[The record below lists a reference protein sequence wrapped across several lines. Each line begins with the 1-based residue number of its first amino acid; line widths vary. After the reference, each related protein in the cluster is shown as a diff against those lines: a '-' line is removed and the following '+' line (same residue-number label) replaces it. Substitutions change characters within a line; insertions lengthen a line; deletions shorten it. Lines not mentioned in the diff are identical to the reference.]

1 MVSCSSYIFV
11 CGISYTIAW
20 AFCIVR
26 LNSKGSAKAYDWGWT
41 RRIPT
46 LLFIYV
52 YADNAATTRL
62 SNKAFES
69 MLPYLQNEYGNASQ
83 LYSFARFPKKVLK
96 EARQVIANCIGAQ
109 PSEIFF
115 TSCGTESDN
124 WVINGAV
131 QQHLPIVTSSI
142 EHHAILRPCESAKRC
157 GCSVSLLP
165 VTKEGIVLSS
175 SVKEVVHSSCG
186 LLSVMYANNE
196 IGTIQPI
203 KELATIAHENGWL
216 MHTDAVQAIGHTRIN
231 VRELGVDMLS
241 ASAHKFNGPKGIGF
255 LYIKEGVNWPA
266 LIKGGTQENGLR
278 AGTENVASIVGMA
291 TALEENVISICENE
305 SHLAHLEEILISNL
319 SRSGIAFYRNGAENH
334 IKGNVSLSFP
344 NRSGES
350 IMHRLDLKGICVS
363 TGSACDSKETQI
375 SHVLKAI
382 GLEEML
388 AKGTIRISLSKYNT
402 EQDMITIVQVLVG
415 ILKEESVK

>member
-1 MVSCSSYIFV
+1 M
-11 CGISYTIAW
+11 
-20 AFCIVR
+20 
-26 LNSKGSAKAYDWGWT
+26 KE
-41 RRIPT
+41 
-46 LLFIYV
+46 YV

-83 LYSFARFPKKVLK
+83 LYSFARLPKKALK

-203 KELATIAHENGWL
+203 RELATIAHENGWL
-216 MHTDAVQAIGHTRIN
+216 MHTDAVQAMGHTRIN

-402 EQDMITIVQVLVG
+402 EHDMMKIVQVLVG
-415 ILKEESVK
+415 ILKEESVN

>member
-1 MVSCSSYIFV
+1 M
-11 CGISYTIAW
+11 
-20 AFCIVR
+20 
-26 LNSKGSAKAYDWGWT
+26 KE
-41 RRIPT
+41 
-46 LLFIYV
+46 YV

-83 LYSFARFPKKVLK
+83 LYSFARLPKKALK
-96 EARQVIANCIGAQ
+96 EARQVIATCIGAQ
-109 PSEIFF
+109 PSEIYF

-305 SHLAHLEEILISNL
+305 SYLAHLEEILISNL
-319 SRSGIAFYRNGAENH
+319 SRSGIVFYRNGAENH
-334 IKGNVSLSFP
+334 IRGNVSLSFP

-402 EQDMITIVQVLVG
+402 EHDMMKIVQVLVG
-415 ILKEESVK
+415 ILKEESVN

>member
-1 MVSCSSYIFV
+1 M
-11 CGISYTIAW
+11 
-20 AFCIVR
+20 
-26 LNSKGSAKAYDWGWT
+26 KE
-41 RRIPT
+41 
-46 LLFIYV
+46 YV
-52 YADNAATTRL
+52 YVDNAATTRL

-83 LYSFARFPKKVLK
+83 LYSFARSSKKALK
-96 EARQVIANCIGAQ
+96 EARLVIANCIGAQ
-109 PSEIFF
+109 PSEIYF

-142 EHHAILRPCESAKRC
+142 EHHAILRPCEYAKLC

-175 SVKEVVHSSCG
+175 SFKEVVHSSRG

-231 VRELGVDMLS
+231 VRDLGIDMLS

-255 LYIKEGVNWPA
+255 LYIKNGVNWPS
-266 LIKGGTQENGLR
+266 LIKGGAQEKGLR

-319 SRSGIAFYRNGAENH
+319 SRSGIVFYRNGAENH
-334 IKGNVSLSFP
+334 IRGNVSLSFP

-363 TGSACDSKETQI
+363 TGSACDSKDTQI
-375 SHVLKAI
+375 SHVLKAL
-382 GLEEML
+382 GMEEML

-402 EQDMITIVQVLVG
+402 EKDVIKIVQALID
-415 ILKEESVK
+415 ILEEKIN

>member
-1 MVSCSSYIFV
+1 M
-11 CGISYTIAW
+11 
-20 AFCIVR
+20 
-26 LNSKGSAKAYDWGWT
+26 KE
-41 RRIPT
+41 
-46 LLFIYV
+46 YV

-62 SNKAFES
+62 SDKAFES
-69 MLPYLQNEYGNASQ
+69 MLPYLRNEYGNASQ
-83 LYSFARFPKKVLK
+83 LYSFARFPKKALK

-109 PSEIFF
+109 PGEIFF

-142 EHHAILRPCESAKRC
+142 EHHAILRPCEAAKRC

-216 MHTDAVQAIGHTRIN
+216 MHTDAVQAMGHTRIN
-231 VRELGVDMLS
+231 VRELGIDMLS

-255 LYIKEGVNWPA
+255 LYIKEGIDWPS
-266 LIKGGTQENGLR
+266 LIKGGAQEKGLR

-382 GLEEML
+382 GFEEML

-402 EQDMITIVQVLVG
+402 EHDMMKIVQVLVG
-415 ILKEESVK
+415 ILKEESVN

>member
-1 MVSCSSYIFV
+1 M
-11 CGISYTIAW
+11 
-20 AFCIVR
+20 
-26 LNSKGSAKAYDWGWT
+26 KE
-41 RRIPT
+41 
-46 LLFIYV
+46 YV

-83 LYSFARFPKKVLK
+83 LYSFARLPKKALK

-305 SHLAHLEEILISNL
+305 SYLAHLEEILISNL
-319 SRSGIAFYRNGAENH
+319 SRSGIVFYRNGAENH
-334 IKGNVSLSFP
+334 IRGNVSLSFP

-402 EQDMITIVQVLVG
+402 EHDMMKIVQVLVG
-415 ILKEESVK
+415 ILKEESVN

>member
-1 MVSCSSYIFV
+1 M
-11 CGISYTIAW
+11 
-20 AFCIVR
+20 
-26 LNSKGSAKAYDWGWT
+26 KE
-41 RRIPT
+41 
-46 LLFIYV
+46 YV

-62 SNKAFES
+62 SNKAFEC

-83 LYSFARFPKKVLK
+83 LYSFARSPKKALK

-142 EHHAILRPCESAKRC
+142 EHHAILRPCEAAKRC

-255 LYIKEGVNWPA
+255 LYIKEGVNWPT

-402 EQDMITIVQVLVG
+402 EHDMMKIVQVLVG

>member
-1 MVSCSSYIFV
+1 M
-11 CGISYTIAW
+11 
-20 AFCIVR
+20 
-26 LNSKGSAKAYDWGWT
+26 KE
-41 RRIPT
+41 
-46 LLFIYV
+46 YV

-62 SNKAFES
+62 SNKAFEC

-83 LYSFARFPKKVLK
+83 LYSFARSPKKALK
-96 EARQVIANCIGAQ
+96 EARQVIATCIGAQ
-109 PSEIFF
+109 PSEIYF

-142 EHHAILRPCESAKRC
+142 EHHAILRPCEAAKRC

-305 SHLAHLEEILISNL
+305 SYLAHLEEILISNL
-319 SRSGIAFYRNGAENH
+319 SRSGIVFYRNGAENH
-334 IKGNVSLSFP
+334 IRGNVSLSFP

-350 IMHRLDLKGICVS
+350 IMHRLELKGICVS

-402 EQDMITIVQVLVG
+402 EQDMIKIVQVLVG

>member
-1 MVSCSSYIFV
+1 M
-11 CGISYTIAW
+11 
-20 AFCIVR
+20 
-26 LNSKGSAKAYDWGWT
+26 KE
-41 RRIPT
+41 
-46 LLFIYV
+46 YV

-83 LYSFARFPKKVLK
+83 LYSFARLPKKALK
-96 EARQVIANCIGAQ
+96 EARQVITNCIGAQ

-305 SHLAHLEEILISNL
+305 SYLAHLEEILISNL
-319 SRSGIAFYRNGAENH
+319 SRSGIVFYRNGAENH
-334 IKGNVSLSFP
+334 IRGNVSLSFP

-363 TGSACDSKETQI
+363 TGSACDSKDTQI

-382 GLEEML
+382 GLEVML

-402 EQDMITIVQVLVG
+402 EQDMIKIVQVLVG

>member
-1 MVSCSSYIFV
+1 M
-11 CGISYTIAW
+11 
-20 AFCIVR
+20 
-26 LNSKGSAKAYDWGWT
+26 KE
-41 RRIPT
+41 
-46 LLFIYV
+46 YV

-83 LYSFARFPKKVLK
+83 LYSFARLPKKALK

-255 LYIKEGVNWPA
+255 LYIKEGVNWPT

-305 SHLAHLEEILISNL
+305 SYLAHLEEILISNL

-402 EQDMITIVQVLVG
+402 EYDMMKIVQVLVG
-415 ILKEESVK
+415 ILKEESVN

>member
-1 MVSCSSYIFV
+1 M
-11 CGISYTIAW
+11 
-20 AFCIVR
+20 
-26 LNSKGSAKAYDWGWT
+26 KE
-41 RRIPT
+41 
-46 LLFIYV
+46 YV

-83 LYSFARFPKKVLK
+83 LYSFARSPKKALK
-96 EARQVIANCIGAQ
+96 EARQVIATCIGAQ
-109 PSEIFF
+109 PSEIYF

-305 SHLAHLEEILISNL
+305 SYLAHLEEILISNL

-382 GLEEML
+382 GLEVML

-402 EQDMITIVQVLVG
+402 EQDMIKIVQVLVG

>member
-1 MVSCSSYIFV
+1 M
-11 CGISYTIAW
+11 
-20 AFCIVR
+20 
-26 LNSKGSAKAYDWGWT
+26 KE
-41 RRIPT
+41 
-46 LLFIYV
+46 YV

-83 LYSFARFPKKVLK
+83 LYSFARLPKKALK

-203 KELATIAHENGWL
+203 KELATIAHENGCL
-216 MHTDAVQAIGHTRIN
+216 VHTDAVQAMGHTRIN

-266 LIKGGTQENGLR
+266 QIKGGTQENGLR

-291 TALEENVISICENE
+291 TALEENVISICEHE

-402 EQDMITIVQVLVG
+402 EHDMMKIVQVLVG
-415 ILKEESVK
+415 ILKEESVN

>member
-1 MVSCSSYIFV
+1 M
-11 CGISYTIAW
+11 
-20 AFCIVR
+20 
-26 LNSKGSAKAYDWGWT
+26 KE
-41 RRIPT
+41 
-46 LLFIYV
+46 YV

-83 LYSFARFPKKVLK
+83 LYSFARLPKKALK

-142 EHHAILRPCESAKRC
+142 EHHAILRPCEAAKRC

-175 SVKEVVHSSCG
+175 SVKEVVHSSRG

-402 EQDMITIVQVLVG
+402 EHDMMKIVQVLVG

>member
-1 MVSCSSYIFV
+1 M
-11 CGISYTIAW
+11 
-20 AFCIVR
+20 
-26 LNSKGSAKAYDWGWT
+26 KE
-41 RRIPT
+41 
-46 LLFIYV
+46 YV

-62 SNKAFES
+62 SDKAFES

-83 LYSFARFPKKVLK
+83 LYSFARLPKKALK

-109 PSEIFF
+109 PDEIFF

-165 VTKEGIVLSS
+165 VTKDGIVLSS

-216 MHTDAVQAIGHTRIN
+216 MHTDAVQAMGHTRIN

-255 LYIKEGVNWPA
+255 LYIKKGINWPV
-266 LIKGGTQENGLR
+266 LIKGGAQENGLR

-291 TALEENVISICENE
+291 TALEENVASVSDNE
-305 SHLAHLEEILISNL
+305 AYLTHLEEMLISNL
-319 SRSGIAFYRNGAENH
+319 SDSGVLFCRNGAGNH
-334 IKGNVSLSFP
+334 IRGNISLSFP
-344 NRSGES
+344 NRSGEA
-350 IMHRLDLKGICVS
+350 ILHRLDLKRICVS
-363 TGSACDSKETQI
+363 TGSACDSQDTQV
-375 SHVLKAI
+375 SHVLKVI
-382 GLEEML
+382 DLDETL
-388 AKGTIRISLSKYNT
+388 AKGTIRISLGKYNT
-402 EQDMITIVQVLVG
+402 EQDVMKIVQVLIG
-415 ILKEESVK
+415 ILKERVR

>member
-1 MVSCSSYIFV
+1 M
-11 CGISYTIAW
+11 
-20 AFCIVR
+20 
-26 LNSKGSAKAYDWGWT
+26 KE
-41 RRIPT
+41 
-46 LLFIYV
+46 YV

-62 SNKAFES
+62 SNKAFEC

-83 LYSFARFPKKVLK
+83 LYSFARLPKKALK

-402 EQDMITIVQVLVG
+402 EHDMMKIVQVLVG

>member
-1 MVSCSSYIFV
+1 M
-11 CGISYTIAW
+11 
-20 AFCIVR
+20 
-26 LNSKGSAKAYDWGWT
+26 KE
-41 RRIPT
+41 
-46 LLFIYV
+46 YV

-62 SNKAFES
+62 SDKAFES

-83 LYSFARFPKKVLK
+83 LYSFARSPKKALK

-109 PSEIFF
+109 PGEIFF

-266 LIKGGTQENGLR
+266 LIKGGAQENGLR

-344 NRSGES
+344 NWSGES
-350 IMHRLDLKGICVS
+350 IMHRRDLKGICVS
-363 TGSACDSKETQI
+363 PGSACDSKETQI

-402 EQDMITIVQVLVG
+402 EHDMMKIVQVLVG
-415 ILKEESVK
+415 ILKEESVN

>member
-1 MVSCSSYIFV
+1 M
-11 CGISYTIAW
+11 
-20 AFCIVR
+20 
-26 LNSKGSAKAYDWGWT
+26 KE
-41 RRIPT
+41 
-46 LLFIYV
+46 YV

-83 LYSFARFPKKVLK
+83 LYSFARLPKKALK

-142 EHHAILRPCESAKRC
+142 EHHAILRPCEAAKRC
-157 GCSVSLLP
+157 GCFVSLLP

-216 MHTDAVQAIGHTRIN
+216 MHTDAVQAMGHTRIN
-231 VRELGVDMLS
+231 VRELGIDMLS

-255 LYIKEGVNWPA
+255 LYIKEGIDWPS
-266 LIKGGTQENGLR
+266 LIKGGAQEKGLR

-305 SHLAHLEEILISNL
+305 SYLAHLEEILISNL
-319 SRSGIAFYRNGAENH
+319 SRSGIVFYRNGAENH
-334 IKGNVSLSFP
+334 IRGNVSLSFP

-402 EQDMITIVQVLVG
+402 EQDMIKIVQVLVG

>member
-1 MVSCSSYIFV
+1 M
-11 CGISYTIAW
+11 
-20 AFCIVR
+20 
-26 LNSKGSAKAYDWGWT
+26 KE
-41 RRIPT
+41 
-46 LLFIYV
+46 YV

-83 LYSFARFPKKVLK
+83 LYSFARLPKKALK

-216 MHTDAVQAIGHTRIN
+216 VHTDAVQAMGHTRIN

-402 EQDMITIVQVLVG
+402 EHDMMKIVQVLVG
-415 ILKEESVK
+415 ILKEESVN

>member
-1 MVSCSSYIFV
+1 M
-11 CGISYTIAW
+11 
-20 AFCIVR
+20 
-26 LNSKGSAKAYDWGWT
+26 KE
-41 RRIPT
+41 
-46 LLFIYV
+46 YV

-83 LYSFARFPKKVLK
+83 LYSFARLPKKALK

-319 SRSGIAFYRNGAENH
+319 SRSGIVFYRNGAENH
-334 IKGNVSLSFP
+334 IRGNVSLSFP

-382 GLEEML
+382 GLEVML

-402 EQDMITIVQVLVG
+402 EYDMMKIVQVLVG
-415 ILKEESVK
+415 ILKEESVN

>member
-1 MVSCSSYIFV
+1 M
-11 CGISYTIAW
+11 
-20 AFCIVR
+20 
-26 LNSKGSAKAYDWGWT
+26 KE
-41 RRIPT
+41 
-46 LLFIYV
+46 YV

-83 LYSFARFPKKVLK
+83 LYSFARLPKKALK

-203 KELATIAHENGWL
+203 KELATIAHENGCL
-216 MHTDAVQAIGHTRIN
+216 VHTDAVQAMGHTRIN

-402 EQDMITIVQVLVG
+402 EHDMMKIVQVLVG
-415 ILKEESVK
+415 ILKEESVN

>member
-1 MVSCSSYIFV
+1 M
-11 CGISYTIAW
+11 
-20 AFCIVR
+20 
-26 LNSKGSAKAYDWGWT
+26 KE
-41 RRIPT
+41 
-46 LLFIYV
+46 YV

-83 LYSFARFPKKVLK
+83 LYSFARLPKKALK

-255 LYIKEGVNWPA
+255 LYIKEGVNWPG

-305 SHLAHLEEILISNL
+305 SYLAHLEEILISNL
-319 SRSGIAFYRNGAENH
+319 SRSGIVFYRNGAENH
-334 IKGNVSLSFP
+334 IRGNVSLSFP

-402 EQDMITIVQVLVG
+402 EHDMMKIVQVLVG

>member
-1 MVSCSSYIFV
+1 M
-11 CGISYTIAW
+11 
-20 AFCIVR
+20 
-26 LNSKGSAKAYDWGWT
+26 KE
-41 RRIPT
+41 
-46 LLFIYV
+46 YV

-83 LYSFARFPKKVLK
+83 LYSFARLPKKALK
-96 EARQVIANCIGAQ
+96 EARQVIATCIGAQ
-109 PSEIFF
+109 PSEIYF

-305 SHLAHLEEILISNL
+305 SYLAHLEEILISNL
-319 SRSGIAFYRNGAENH
+319 SRSGIVFYRNGAENH
-334 IKGNVSLSFP
+334 IRGNVSLSFP

-402 EQDMITIVQVLVG
+402 EQDMIKIVQVLVG

>member
-1 MVSCSSYIFV
+1 M
-11 CGISYTIAW
+11 
-20 AFCIVR
+20 
-26 LNSKGSAKAYDWGWT
+26 KE
-41 RRIPT
+41 
-46 LLFIYV
+46 YV

-83 LYSFARFPKKVLK
+83 LYSFARLPKKALK

-142 EHHAILRPCESAKRC
+142 EHHAILRPCEAAKRC

-255 LYIKEGVNWPA
+255 LYIKEGVNWPT

-402 EQDMITIVQVLVG
+402 EHDMMKIVQVLVG
-415 ILKEESVK
+415 ILKEESVN

>member
-1 MVSCSSYIFV
+1 M
-11 CGISYTIAW
+11 
-20 AFCIVR
+20 
-26 LNSKGSAKAYDWGWT
+26 KE
-41 RRIPT
+41 
-46 LLFIYV
+46 YV

-83 LYSFARFPKKVLK
+83 LYSFARLPKKALK

-203 KELATIAHENGWL
+203 KELATIAHENGCL
-216 MHTDAVQAIGHTRIN
+216 VHTDAVQAMGHTRIN

-305 SHLAHLEEILISNL
+305 SYLAHLEEILISNL
-319 SRSGIAFYRNGAENH
+319 SRSGIVFYRNGAENH
-334 IKGNVSLSFP
+334 IRGNVSLSFP

-402 EQDMITIVQVLVG
+402 EHDMMKIVQVLVG

>member
-1 MVSCSSYIFV
+1 M
-11 CGISYTIAW
+11 
-20 AFCIVR
+20 
-26 LNSKGSAKAYDWGWT
+26 KE
-41 RRIPT
+41 
-46 LLFIYV
+46 YV

-83 LYSFARFPKKVLK
+83 LYSFARLPKKALK
-96 EARQVIANCIGAQ
+96 EARQVIATCIGAQ
-109 PSEIFF
+109 PSEIYF

-402 EQDMITIVQVLVG
+402 EQDMIKIVQVLVG

>member
-1 MVSCSSYIFV
+1 M
-11 CGISYTIAW
+11 
-20 AFCIVR
+20 
-26 LNSKGSAKAYDWGWT
+26 KE
-41 RRIPT
+41 
-46 LLFIYV
+46 YV

-83 LYSFARFPKKVLK
+83 LYSFARLPKKALK

-216 MHTDAVQAIGHTRIN
+216 MHTDAVQAMGHTRIN

-255 LYIKEGVNWPA
+255 LYIKEGVNWPT

-402 EQDMITIVQVLVG
+402 EHDMMKIVQVLVG

>member
-1 MVSCSSYIFV
+1 M
-11 CGISYTIAW
+11 
-20 AFCIVR
+20 
-26 LNSKGSAKAYDWGWT
+26 KE
-41 RRIPT
+41 
-46 LLFIYV
+46 YV

-83 LYSFARFPKKVLK
+83 LYSFARLPKKALK
-96 EARQVIANCIGAQ
+96 EARLVIANCIGAQ

-142 EHHAILRPCESAKRC
+142 EHHAILRPCEAAKRC

-216 MHTDAVQAIGHTRIN
+216 MHTDAVQAMGHTRIN
-231 VRELGVDMLS
+231 VRELGIDMLS

-255 LYIKEGVNWPA
+255 LYIKEGIDWPS
-266 LIKGGTQENGLR
+266 LIKGGAQEKGLR

-305 SHLAHLEEILISNL
+305 SYLAHLEEILISNL
-319 SRSGIAFYRNGAENH
+319 SRSGIVFYRNGAENH
-334 IKGNVSLSFP
+334 IRGNVSLSFP

-402 EQDMITIVQVLVG
+402 EQDMIKIVQVLVG

>member
-1 MVSCSSYIFV
+1 M
-11 CGISYTIAW
+11 
-20 AFCIVR
+20 
-26 LNSKGSAKAYDWGWT
+26 KE
-41 RRIPT
+41 
-46 LLFIYV
+46 YV

-83 LYSFARFPKKVLK
+83 LYSFARLPKKALK

-216 MHTDAVQAIGHTRIN
+216 MHTDAVQAMGHTRIN

-402 EQDMITIVQVLVG
+402 EQDMIKIVQVLVG

>member
-1 MVSCSSYIFV
+1 M
-11 CGISYTIAW
+11 
-20 AFCIVR
+20 
-26 LNSKGSAKAYDWGWT
+26 KE
-41 RRIPT
+41 
-46 LLFIYV
+46 YV

-62 SNKAFES
+62 SNKAFEC

-83 LYSFARFPKKVLK
+83 LYSFARSPKKALK
-96 EARQVIANCIGAQ
+96 EARQVIATCIGAQ
-109 PSEIFF
+109 PSEIYF

-255 LYIKEGVNWPA
+255 LYIKEGVNWPT

-305 SHLAHLEEILISNL
+305 SYLAHLEEILISNL
-319 SRSGIAFYRNGAENH
+319 SRSGIVFYRNGAENH
-334 IKGNVSLSFP
+334 IRGNVSLSFP

-402 EQDMITIVQVLVG
+402 EQDMIKIVQVLVG

>member
-1 MVSCSSYIFV
+1 M
-11 CGISYTIAW
+11 
-20 AFCIVR
+20 
-26 LNSKGSAKAYDWGWT
+26 KE
-41 RRIPT
+41 
-46 LLFIYV
+46 YV

-83 LYSFARFPKKVLK
+83 LYSFARLPKKALK

-216 MHTDAVQAIGHTRIN
+216 MHTDEVQAIGHTRIN

-402 EQDMITIVQVLVG
+402 EHDMMKIVQVLVG
-415 ILKEESVK
+415 ILKEESVN

>member
-1 MVSCSSYIFV
+1 M
-11 CGISYTIAW
+11 
-20 AFCIVR
+20 
-26 LNSKGSAKAYDWGWT
+26 KE
-41 RRIPT
+41 
-46 LLFIYV
+46 YV

-83 LYSFARFPKKVLK
+83 LYSFARLPKKALK

-142 EHHAILRPCESAKRC
+142 EHHAILRPCEAAKRC

-216 MHTDAVQAIGHTRIN
+216 MHTDAVQAMGHTRIN
-231 VRELGVDMLS
+231 VRELGIDMLS

-255 LYIKEGVNWPA
+255 LYIKEGIDWPS
-266 LIKGGTQENGLR
+266 LIKGGAQEKGLR

-319 SRSGIAFYRNGAENH
+319 SRSGIVFYRNGAENH
-334 IKGNVSLSFP
+334 IRGNVSLSFP

-402 EQDMITIVQVLVG
+402 EQDMIKIVQVLVG